1 MPPMLVVQWQNK
13 QQVVV
18 YPKEGAMGPL
28 KKAK

>member
-18 YPKEGAMGPL
+18 YPKEAATGPL
-28 KKAK
+28 KKTK